1 VNRSS
6 IAVRRLV
13 PLVLVALAAGTIA
26 AQADN
31 GGDPKL
37 PPSVPAPAP
46 AVVTVAAAAPT
57 AVALAATA
65 PPPAPVP
72 LPAGAPSAVWGA
84 FTCAPTKGPT
94 TAGAPPSQALLN
106 AFGILRRERRPEDAM
121 PAEALAALK
130 RANLAPVAPESA
142 RLLRATADGGRAWVV
157 PVPDVTRGFTFP
169 CPAAGKFARPGA
181 KPVPRTATPAPR
193 EGLAVV
199 ALGGAAAGG
208 GGALNDLVRG
218 RAPVAVDQCAGK
230 GHDMFGVSGIVPEG
244 VAAVFLT
251 APDGTAVKADV
262 KDNGYE
268 FLIPRPRTVEQRY
281 VVWTGGDGTPHVQP
295 VAAIGGPRLGPC
307 ARVGSLA
314 KLPQITPNGA
324 FGPCPVV
331 LPAAAPV
338 PAPALRRDKRGHALR
353 VPLQRQVRLMSC
365 VVSGSSALVA
375 PAPIPPSALPVPR
388 PRKHR

>member
-6 IAVRRLV
+6 ITARRLV
-13 PLVLVALAAGTIA
+13 PLVLAALAAGTIA

-31 GGDPKL
+31 GGDPEP
-37 PPSVPAPAP
+37 PPSAPAPAP
-46 AVVTVAAAAPT
+46 AVAAVPAAPT
-57 AVALAATA
+57 A
-65 PPPAPVP
+65 PPASPVP
-72 LPAGAPSAVWGA
+72 LPAGAPSVVWGA
-84 FTCAPTKGPT
+84 FTCPPTKGPT
-94 TAGAPPSQALLN
+94 TAGAPPSRALLN
-106 AFGILRRERRPEDAM
+106 AFGILRRERRPEDAV

-130 RANLAPVAPESA
+130 RANLTPVAPESA
-142 RLLRATADGGRAWVV
+142 RLLRTTADGGRAWVI
-157 PVPDVTRGFTFP
+157 PVPDVTRSFAFP
-169 CPAAGKFARPGA
+169 CRTAGKLARPGA
-181 KPVPRTATPAPR
+181 KPAPRAATPAPR

-199 ALGGAAAGG
+199 AMGGAAAGG
-208 GGALNDLVRG
+208 GGALDDLVRG

-230 GHDMFGVSGIVPEG
+230 DHDMFGVSGIVPEG

-295 VAAIGGPRLGPC
+295 VAAIGGTRVGPC

-314 KLPQITPNGA
+314 KIPQITPNGA
-324 FGPCPVV
+324 FGLCPLV
-331 LPAAAPV
+331 LPAAAPT
-338 PAPALRRDKRGHALR
+338 PAPAVRRDKRRHALR
-353 VPLQRQVRLMSC
+353 APLERQVRLMSC
-365 VVSGSSALVA
+365 VVSGYSAMVA
-375 PAPIPPSALPVPR
+375 PAPMPPWALPAPR